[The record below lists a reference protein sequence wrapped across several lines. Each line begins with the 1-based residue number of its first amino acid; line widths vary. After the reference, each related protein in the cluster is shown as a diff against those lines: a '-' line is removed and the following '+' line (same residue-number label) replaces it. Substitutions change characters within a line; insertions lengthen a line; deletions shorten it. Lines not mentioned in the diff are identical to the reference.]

1 MPSLGQSPPWG
12 HAAISALTSAIQP
25 YFPALLSGPVS
36 SPQGGMPVPA
46 AVSPCTVSPSTSC
59 PHQPH
64 WATLA
69 GSHGACRAFPAPHC
83 LRTSRGAAP
92 APPVPPGTPRARRR
106 RRKIPPRAPAGCCTS
121 AGEPGATRVCE
132 HGWSIPSHHPSL
144 EHPSCHPNS
153 EHHSCHLHFG
163 ASSPVTPLWSIS
175 CHLNSEHPSC
185 HPTSKHPLLS
195 PHFGASALVTPL

>member
-36 SPQGGMPVPA
+36 SPQGGTPVPA
-46 AVSPCTVSPSTSC
+46 AVSPCTMSPSTSC
-59 PHQPH
+59 PLQPH

-69 GSHGACRAFPAPHC
+69 GSRGACRAFPAPHC

-92 APPVPPGTPRARRR
+92 APPARPGTPRVRRR
-106 RRKIPPRAPAGCCTS
+106 RRKIPPSAPAGCCTS

-132 HGWSIPSHHPSL
+132 HGWSIPSHHPTL
-144 EHPSCHPNS
+144 EHLLSPQ
-153 EHHSCHLHFG
+153 FR
-163 ASSPVTPLWSIS
+163 AS
-175 CHLNSEHPSC
+175 
-185 HPTSKHPLLS
+185 LLS
-195 PHFGASALVTPL
+195 PHFEASSPITLFWSISSCHPTLEHLL